1 MHCRYLSDEFT
12 SIYKSDNQPHLSQSY
27 DDTMVVEETVE
38 MVDIDS
44 ELQMVD
50 VSTEQVSLD
59 EIPLEQQTEVESE
72 TVEGAELDGAPGQEV
87 EYLNSPQTPTL
98 DEPAVELEG
107 KIASFKKR
115 SFLNCTTIVWQRY
128 WGY

>member
-1 MHCRYLSDEFT
+1 
-12 SIYKSDNQPHLSQSY
+12 
-27 DDTMVVEETVE
+27 

-72 TVEGAELDGAPGQEV
+72 TVEGAGLDGASGQEV
-87 EYLNSPQTPTL
+87 EYLNSPQTPTQ
-98 DEPAVELEG
+98 DEPAIELEG
-107 KIASFKKR
+107 KIASP
-115 SFLNCTTIVWQRY
+115 
-128 WGY
+128 